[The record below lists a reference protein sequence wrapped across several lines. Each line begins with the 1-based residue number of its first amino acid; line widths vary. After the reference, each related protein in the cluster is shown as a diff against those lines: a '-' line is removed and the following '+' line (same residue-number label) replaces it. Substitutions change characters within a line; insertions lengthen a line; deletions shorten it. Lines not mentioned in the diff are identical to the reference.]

1 MQTVLDSTIEE
12 AIGAAVADSNNH
24 LYTANDLL
32 RISASGHQRYELI
45 RGVLHTM
52 PPAGIEHGDRALR
65 LGAHLQIFVE
75 DHDLGIVVAAETGFY
90 LERDPDTVRAP
101 DAAFIRKDRLS
112 AGPLP
117 SGYFLGAPDLAV
129 EVVSPN
135 DKASEVRDKVQTWLR
150 FGTRL
155 VWLLAAKTRTVTVYR
170 LDGSTQVLTINEI
183 LDGEDVVPGF
193 QIPVS
198 RLFR

>member
-1 MQTVLDSTIEE
+1 MQTVLDSPIEE
-12 AIGAAVADSNNH
+12 AVSPAAASGNNQ

-32 RISASGHQRYELI
+32 RISARGHQRYELI

-101 DAAFIRKDRLS
+101 DAAFIRKERLP

-135 DKASEVRDKVQTWLR
+135 DKAGDVEDKVQTWLR

-170 LDGSTQVLTINEI
+170 LDGAIQVLTGNEL